1 MLKIVYYCI
10 LCFMFS
16 VFELAGVEIMSST
29 IKKSEISKLQKIL
42 NNLVDYS
49 NLINAP
55 ILELSRKIDGLI
67 IDYYNEIYK
76 NQANGED
83 TD

>member
-1 MLKIVYYCI
+1 
-10 LCFMFS
+10 MFS

>member
-1 MLKIVYYCI
+1 
-10 LCFMFS
+10 
-16 VFELAGVEIMSST
+16 MSST